1 MILYILDL
9 DNCLIYSSYSQIDG
23 MISNSKRKW
32 HYLYHRPFLMEFLKY
47 IQKSGE
53 IVFYTSSKKD
63 YAHWVVSTFQ
73 LKSDYKIF
81 SRKFCTKKSTDF
93 GEIYYKS
100 IRNIKIEKEYDKIV
114 VLDDRSDLW
123 DETGIELHD
132 IKPFM
137 GEGDDHELQN
147 WVIKRLK
154 SRPKIGHIK

>member
-1 MILYILDL
+1 
-9 DNCLIYSSYSQIDG
+9 
-23 MISNSKRKW
+23 
-32 HYLYHRPFLMEFLKY
+32 MEFLKY

-63 YAHWVVSTFQ
+63 YAQWVVNTFQ
-73 LKSDYKIF
+73 LKNDYQIF
-81 SRKFCTKKSTDF
+81 SRKFCKKKNTDF

-123 DETGIELHD
+123 DGTGIEIHD
-132 IKPFM
+132 IKPYM
-137 GEGDDHELQN
+137 GELDDQELQK

-154 SRPKIGHIK
+154 SQPKIGL